1 MIIEG
6 DGNAGASGVQGV
18 PATALAVAMKA
29 ANVTRPDAGK
39 LAALEKAVAREAE
52 GIEAVKYTVLKRLL
66 GHVATD
72 PKSQELARRA
82 YHGMVRELGGD
93 GATGAERLLVE
104 NVAMSWLKLQNVE
117 MNHSL
122 KSPSEFWERRLA
134 AAQVRFDRAVA
145 ALTRYRRVPV
155 KVQVNLAHQQ
165 INMA

>member
-6 DGNAGASGVQGV
+6 GGNAGASGGQGV
-18 PATALAVAMKA
+18 PATSLAVAVKVA
-29 ANVTRPDAGK
+29 DVTKPDAGK
-39 LAALEKAVAREAE
+39 LAALEKAVAKEAE
-52 GIEAVKYTVLKRLL
+52 GVEAVKYTVLKRLL
-66 GHVATD
+66 GHVAKD

-117 MNHSL
+117 MSHSL
-122 KSPSEFWERRLA
+122 KAPSEFWERRLA

-145 ALTRYRRVPV
+145 ALTKFRRVPINLR
-155 KVQVNLAHQQ
+155 VNLANQQ
-165 INMA
+165 INVG